1 MQGAGVSGGERG
13 AAREQRTVL
22 KADVAR
28 LKAEVVLRGIA
39 LQRAPHVGGAA
50 EGQLRVAWRGHRR
63 RAETRQ
69 EVVHHFRAR
78 LPRLRS
84 RRTAQP
90 ASPKRHRGFA
100 LGSSSTARMRA
111 TCGLTA
117 PSAAALGAPASSSSN
132 SCSSTGTGDPPPRRC
147 SSLRISSS
155 DPPEESP
162 PVPPSSATRHM
173 AMCFWYAP
181 FRVGKRPLQR
191 GQRSGMAHS

>member
-69 EVVHHFRAR
+69 EVVHHF
-78 LPRLRS
+78 PCQS

-100 LGSSSTARMRA
+100 LGSSSTARRRA

-147 SSLRISSS
+147 SSLPLSSS

-162 PVPPSSATRHM
+162 PVPPWSATRHI
-173 AMCFWYAP
+173 AMCFRYAP
-181 FRVGKRPLQR
+181 FRVGKKPLQR